1 MFWLKIKKIKL
12 KNIRSH
18 KESLIELE
26 KGISVFTGRTG
37 SGKSSVL
44 VGIEYALFGSDINLS
59 NKDILRRNKQKGFV
73 ELEFEQDGDIY
84 NIKRGLKRTGK
95 TISVDSS
102 ELSITKN
109 EKLLPII
116 GRAGDLDSRI
126 LEVLNYPK
134 GVKAKEIFEITSYT
148 KQDEIRVLIE
158 MSAEKRQEY
167 LDKILQLSKYKTTW
181 ENMKDVVSHFKMEA
195 VEIKGNLENFEKI
208 KNEKVEI
215 ENKIKVSKNIIDE
228 LNTELK
234 NKKDNVKK
242 IKENISELENERDVE
257 LKKRRK
263 YDEFRGS
270 ISNLKDEKE
279 KLDNELANTKK
290 EVEEIKEKI
299 KSDVPELEK
308 LKEEKIENEK
318 TVELLEKE
326 KAKLDSEFKEIKR
339 LGKGKCPVCKQEI
352 TENHLENLND
362 EFDNKKDVLENKI
375 SKCRERV
382 SELNPKIE
390 LANEQKKLEDKLNLM
405 NEKQKEY
412 EKRLEENKKEIEDLE
427 SKEIKFD
434 NKYLESIE
442 SKLKETKQSET
453 EIASKIE
460 SISKEI
466 SLRNDELEDK
476 KNELESKKKQIIE
489 FGKKEEKIK
498 KLNSTI
504 DLLLRM
510 REDIRNI
517 REVVR
522 RRFLEDFRQEF
533 QKKFEE
539 IRKYEEEYTVD
550 VKNDYEPVAF
560 SSDGEEVPISSLSG
574 GEKTSVALS
583 YRLALADIAA
593 QISDIRP
600 SELLILDEPTTGFDK
615 EDIKALPEALKNIKT
630 IPQIIIVSHEEELK
644 NAADY
649 KFEVSKEQN
658 ISNISRIE

>member
-1 MFWLKIKKIKL
+1 MKIKKIKL

-26 KGISVFTGRTG
+26 EGISVFTGRTG

-95 TISVDSS
+95 MISVDSS

-215 ENKIKVSKNIIDE
+215 EDKIKMSKNIIDE
-228 LNTELK
+228 LNNELK
-234 NKKDNVKK
+234 NKKDDVKK

-270 ISNLKDEKE
+270 LSNLKDEKE

-290 EVEEIKEKI
+290 EIEEIKEKI

-318 TVELLEKE
+318 TIELLEKE
-326 KAKLDSEFKEIKR
+326 KIELDSEFKEIKR

-390 LANEQKKLEDKLNLM
+390 LANEQKKLGDKLNLM

-442 SKLKETKQSET
+442 SKLKEIKQSET
-453 EIASKIE
+453 EITSKIE

-550 VKNDYEPVAF
+550 VKSDYEPVAF

>member
-1 MFWLKIKKIKL
+1 MKIKKIRL

-18 KESLIELE
+18 KESLVKLE
-26 KGISVFTGRTG
+26 EGISVFTGRTG

-73 ELEFEQDGDIY
+73 ELEFEQDGDTY

-109 EKLLPII
+109 ERLLPII

-181 ENMKDVVSHFKMEA
+181 ENMKDVVSYFKMEA
-195 VEIKGNLENFEKI
+195 VEIKGNLENFDKIKKEKDEIENRIKLVKEVIEKLNSKLKIKKDDVEKI
-208 KNEKVEI
+208 KT
-215 ENKIKVSKNIIDE
+215 D
-228 LNTELK
+228 
-234 NKKDNVKK
+234 
-242 IKENISELENERDVE
+242 ISELENERIVE
-257 LKKRRK
+257 LEKRRK
-263 YDEFRGS
+263 YDEIQGS

-279 KLDNELANTKK
+279 KLSNELINTKK
-290 EVEEIKEKI
+290 EIKEIKEKI

-318 TVELLEKE
+318 MIELLEKE
-326 KAKLDSEFKEIKR
+326 KIELDSEFKEIKR
-339 LGKGKCPVCKQEI
+339 LGKGKCPVCKQEV
-352 TENHLENLND
+352 TENHLESLND
-362 EFDNKKDVLENKI
+362 EFDNKKNDLENNI
-375 SKCRERV
+375 SKCNEKV
-382 SELNPKIE
+382 SELNPKIK
-390 LANEQKKLEDKLNLM
+390 LANEQEKLRDKLNLM

-412 EKRLEENKKEIEDLE
+412 EKRLEENKKEIESLK

-434 NKYLESIE
+434 NEYLKSIE
-442 SKLKETKQSET
+442 SKLKEKKQSET
-453 EIASKIE
+453 EIVSKIE
-460 SISKEI
+460 SVSKEI
-466 SLRNDELEDK
+466 SLRTEELEDK
-476 KNELESKKKQIIE
+476 KNEFESKKKQILDLEI
-489 FGKKEEKIK
+489 KKEKIK
-498 KLNSTI
+498 KLKSTI

-550 VKNDYEPVAF
+550 VKSDYEPIAF